1 MGDGGGGGSGDDCM
15 LNIFTSS
22 TRKNSEESKKRKANT
37 QSLNHNNNKTNSDSS
52 SGDPPLKK
60 FKAEKSRGE
69 KKSKGKPIIK
79 NRNRNNDNDGD
90 EDIKPDKKIGKNLK
104 IKATKEKKERGGA
117 GHALTKDRPFIS
129 NLFTKNP
136 EAPSIQVENEEESPK
151 EKEKVFSSSD
161 VDANQFGF
169 HTRIISILKGQFAV
183 KHFTQVQL
191 AAIPEIVRGSNGNV
205 CFFCFFFLLS
215 FCPLIVTIGKGEYLF
230 AENIC

>member
-79 NRNRNNDNDGD
+79 NRNRNDDD
-90 EDIKPDKKIGKNLK
+90 EDIKPDKKIGKNSK

-191 AAIPEIVRGSNGNV
+191 AAIPEIVRGSNGICV
-205 CFFCFFFLLS
+205 SFFFLFLS
-215 FCPLIVTIGKGEYLF
+215 VSFSFFFFVLF
-230 AENIC
+230 LTAKYE

>member
-1 MGDGGGGGSGDDCM
+1 MGDGSGSGDDCM

-79 NRNRNNDNDGD
+79 NRNRNNDDD

-191 AAIPEIVRGSNGNV
+191 AAIPEIVRGSNGICV
-205 CFFCFFFLLS
+205 VFFFVFRFFFL
-215 FCPLIVTIGKGEYLF
+215 F
-230 AENIC
+230 ARRL